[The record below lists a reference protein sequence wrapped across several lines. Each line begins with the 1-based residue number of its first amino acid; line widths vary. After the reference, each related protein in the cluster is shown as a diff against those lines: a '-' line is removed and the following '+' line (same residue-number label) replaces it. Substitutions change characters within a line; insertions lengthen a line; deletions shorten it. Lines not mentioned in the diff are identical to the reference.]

1 MSEVFLSFGS
11 NYGDKK
17 GNVEAALR
25 WIGSLLDDMQS
36 SDVYETPEV
45 HGYGASYFNAVAC
58 GKTGLELEE
67 FNRRLKVYERNC
79 GRTDEARIRKEVPI
93 DIDIVIWDGEIIRP
107 VDFSREFFR
116 IGYED
121 IRKPRN

>member
-58 GKTGLELEE
+58 GKIGLELEE
-67 FNRRLKVYERNC
+67 FNRRLKVYERDC
-79 GRTDEARIRKEVPI
+79 GRTEEARIRKEVPI

>member
-45 HGYGASYFNAVAC
+45 HGYGASYFNAVAS

-67 FNRRLKVYERNC
+67 FNRRLKVYERDC

>member
-67 FNRRLKVYERNC
+67 FNRRLKVYERDC

>member
-25 WIGSLLDDMQS
+25 WIGSLLDDTQS

-67 FNRRLKVYERNC
+67 FNRRLKVYERDC

>member
-1 MSEVFLSFGS
+1 M
-11 NYGDKK
+11 
-17 GNVEAALR
+17 R

-45 HGYGASYFNAVAC
+45 HGYGASYFNAVAS

-67 FNRRLKVYERNC
+67 FNRRLKVYERDC